1 MPWPQQFS
9 LRVCFRAVWG
19 IWLIINQ
26 PNIFWLQQFFIQK
39 LLYIKRFIKTILP
52 IVWRYILVII
62 YSLSLFVQQRNEV
75 CQDTRLKNIL
85 INMFYDLY
93 TSIRLYNFDGVEK
106 YAADYYI
113 RYPISNY
120 HQPRVYPIPIFFVLD
135 LYCLVSLLFTFL
147 YFVYVPC
154 SPRPDPRP

>member
-1 MPWPQQFS
+1 M
-9 LRVCFRAVWG
+9 
-19 IWLIINQ
+19 
-26 PNIFWLQQFFIQK
+26 
-39 LLYIKRFIKTILP
+39 
-52 IVWRYILVII
+52 LVII
-62 YSLSLFVQQRNEV
+62 HSLSLFVQQSDQF
-75 CQDTRLKNIL
+75 CQNTRLTTIL
-85 INMFYDLY
+85 INIFYDLY
-93 TSIRLYNFDGVEK
+93 TSILLYIFDGVEK

-135 LYCLVSLLFTFL
+135 LFCFVSLLFTFL